1 MRPESPS
8 IMFDPADAR
17 FRLTP
22 PGRAMNHLMTPPS
35 RHGIDFPSHDSQ
47 SGQSN
52 GKLRPEG
59 KTSSQADEILLELAI
74 PDPPPP
80 APKTVAIPR
89 RTTLQRV
96 GVILRRTVGLSLLA
110 AALWWLALP
119 LAFPVTSDAIVNART
134 VQVRAPID
142 GSATELTCD
151 VRDSVAVGQPMA
163 RLDNRQ
169 LDRSGLIGMTT
180 RRAEMLGRRE
190 RLEKELGEVAKSGA
204 AYQADADKYKQAV
217 VSNLESAE
225 RECKSR
231 EESVR
236 IELDA
241 ATRRVV
247 RLEALG
253 SRTVSESELEA
264 EREKQSV
271 NRSRL
276 ALEQASL
283 TKCKGELEAA
293 RRGLYIQKDAPHFQ
307 QKADEM
313 ALRAPQIRAELKE
326 IAGLLATAEIEI
338 AREAA
343 RTERLAQATV
353 DAPVGGTVWTRQGN
367 RGQGVKQN
375 EVLYEI
381 ADSGSVFV
389 EAVVHQ
395 RHLSAVAEG
404 TPATVNITGGPS
416 LSGRVRAVR
425 SGRPKDNEP
434 TFAFAMTDP
443 DPKMLRVLV
452 ELDAGTV
459 DPAQLIGRHVRVLI
473 ADPVADPCRRAVVWL
488 FANARL

>member
-1 MRPESPS
+1 
-8 IMFDPADAR
+8 
-17 FRLTP
+17 
-22 PGRAMNHLMTPPS
+22 MNHLLTPQS
-35 RHGIDFPSHDSQ
+35 RYGIAPPLAESHTVSAPAER
-47 SGQSN
+47 
-52 GKLRPEG
+52 RPRPDE
-59 KTSSQADEILLELAI
+59 SAEILLVPATLEPPVPTPKAI
-74 PDPPPP
+74 
-80 APKTVAIPR
+80 AKPR
-89 RTTLQRV
+89 RTILQRG
-96 GVILRRTVGLSLLA
+96 GVILRRTVGLSLLV

-142 GSATELTCD
+142 GSATELDFD
-151 VRDSVAVGQPMA
+151 VRDVVSAGQPMA

-169 LDRSGLIGMTT
+169 LDKSGLTALTT
-180 RRAEMLGRRE
+180 HRAERITRRE
-190 RLEKELGEVAKSGA
+190 RLEKELVEVAKSGA
-204 AYQADADKYKQAV
+204 AYQADADKYKQAIV
-217 VSNLESAE
+217 DNLESAE

-231 EESVR
+231 EEAAR

-241 ATRRVV
+241 ATRRVL

-253 SRTVSESELEA
+253 ARTVSELELET

-271 NRSRL
+271 HRSRL

-293 RRGLYIQKDAPHFQ
+293 RRGLYLQKDAPHFQ

-313 ALRAPQIRAELKE
+313 ALRLPQIRAELKE
-326 IAGLLATAEIEI
+326 IASLLATAEVEI
-338 AREAA
+338 AREKA
-343 RTERLAQATV
+343 RTERLSRATV

-367 RGQGVKQN
+367 LGQGVKQN

-381 ADSGSVFV
+381 ADGGSVFV

-416 LSGRVRAVR
+416 LGGRVRAVR

-452 ELDAGTV
+452 ELDAGA
-459 DPAQLIGRHVRVLI
+459 DSAQLIGRHVRVLI

>member
-1 MRPESPS
+1 
-8 IMFDPADAR
+8 
-17 FRLTP
+17 
-22 PGRAMNHLMTPPS
+22 MNNLMTPQS
-35 RHGIDFPSHDSQ
+35 RHGKVSPLPESH
-47 SGQSN
+47 SGKSN
-52 GKLRPEG
+52 GELRP
-59 KTSSQADEILLELAI
+59 DEKRHSKPDESGEVLLEVA
-74 PDPPPP
+74 DPEPQAP
-80 APKTVAIPR
+80 APKAVVKPA
-89 RTTLQRV
+89 RTTLQRA
-96 GVILRRTVGLSLLA
+96 GVILRRTVGLGLLA
-110 AALWWLALP
+110 AALWWLVLP

-142 GSATELTCD
+142 GAATELTCD
-151 VRDSVAVGQPMA
+151 VRDTVTAGQPMA

-169 LDRSGLIGMTT
+169 LDRSGLTALTT
-180 RRAEMLGRRE
+180 RRAEMITRRE
-190 RLEKELGEVAKSGA
+190 RLEKELVEVAKSGA
-204 AYQADADKYKQAV
+204 AYQGDADKYKQAV
-217 VSNLESAE
+217 VENLESAE

-231 EESVR
+231 EESAR
-236 IELDA
+236 IELEA

-253 SRTVSESELEA
+253 ARTVSESELET

-271 NRSRL
+271 HRSHL

-283 TKCKGELEAA
+283 TKCKGELDAA
-293 RRGLYIQKDAPHFQ
+293 RRGLYLQKDAPHFQ

-326 IAGLLATAEIEI
+326 IASLLATAEVEI
-338 AREAA
+338 GREVA
-343 RTERLAQATV
+343 RTERLSRATV

-367 RGQGVKQN
+367 LGQGVKQN

-381 ADSGSVFV
+381 ADGGSVFV

-416 LSGRVRAVR
+416 LCGRVRAVR

-452 ELDAGTV
+452 ELDAGA
-459 DPAQLIGRHVRVLI
+459 DSALLIGRHVRVLI

-488 FANARL
+488 FTNARL